1 MVKTVIRKFIT
12 LYKQK
17 LINQLSFQMNMLK
30 NKSQKLREKDSWIKA
45 GMNEFRKHGK
55 YNKKLILD
63 T

>member
-1 MVKTVIRKFIT
+1 
-12 LYKQK
+12 
-17 LINQLSFQMNMLK
+17 MLK

-63 T
+63 TQFYEKKVSKSVKVAHFINKTYIYYI